1 MTDEIEIGLA
11 IGGDAPL
18 ISALVTTTIRISN
31 SADYPASVI
40 ERVIGNFSPDA
51 MLRLMDSRIV
61 WIVSGVLLNNRGF
74 DGHSNY
80 SRLQASRFDRINNLT

>member
-1 MTDEIEIGLA
+1 
-11 IGGDAPL
+11 
-18 ISALVTTTIRISN
+18 
-31 SADYPASVI
+31 
-40 ERVIGNFSPDA
+40 

-61 WIVSGVLLNNRGF
+61 WIVSGVLLNNRGV

>member
-1 MTDEIEIGLA
+1 MTDEIEIRLA

-40 ERVIGNFSPDA
+40 DRVIGNFSRRDA
-51 MLRLMDSRIV
+51 EIDGQRIV

>member
-1 MTDEIEIGLA
+1 MTDEIEIRLA

-40 ERVIGNFSPDA
+40 DGLLVTSLDA
-51 MLRLMDSRIV
+51 ILRLMDSRIV

>member
-1 MTDEIEIGLA
+1 MTDEIEIRLA

-40 ERVIGNFSPDA
+40 DRVIGNFSRRDAEIDGQPD
-51 MLRLMDSRIV
+51 RL
-61 WIVSGVLLNNRGF
+61 
-74 DGHSNY
+74 
-80 SRLQASRFDRINNLT
+80 DRKRCAAQ